1 MKITSVLV
9 SQPRP
14 AVIEKSPFYE
24 MSQKCE
30 LAIEYSPLIKVEGVS
45 LKEFRSQRIEVLDH
59 TALIFTSR
67 TTVDSFFKVCEQAR
81 ITIPETMKYLC
92 STEAIALYLQKYIV
106 YRKRKISFADGSFT
120 GLMDLIVKNKAE
132 KLLLTLTEPHKPEL
146 VQTMEKLKLK
156 FDQIVLARTVSA
168 DLSTI
173 DPAKYQLAVLYSPA
187 EVTAF
192 LNGFEE
198 DKRPMVATF
207 GDGTTRFAIA
217 HGLSVR
223 AMAPTPQAP
232 SMAKAIELFVSKI
245 NAGEDVEPVVLADN
259 HQAEDFVK
267 AVQAKDSRRY
277 KSKKTTAATTTTKK

>member
-14 AVIEKSPFYE
+14 TVIEKSPFYE
-24 MSQKCE
+24 MSQKCAVE
-30 LAIEYSPLIKVEGVS
+30 IEYSPLIKIEGVS

-59 TALIFTSR
+59 TLLIFTSR
-67 TTVDSFFKVCEQAR
+67 TTIDSFFKICEQAR

-120 GLMDLIVKNKAE
+120 GLMDLILKNKSE
-132 KLLLTLTEPHKPEL
+132 KMLLTLTEPHKPEL
-146 VQTMEKLKLK
+146 IQTMEKLKIK
-156 FDQIVLARTVSA
+156 FDKVVLAHTVSVDTSA
-168 DLSTI
+168 LDI
-173 DPAKYQLAVLYSPA
+173 DKYQMVVLYSPA
-187 EVTAF
+187 DVTAF
-192 LNGFEE
+192 VNGFAE

-207 GDGTTRFAIA
+207 GDGTTRFAINN
-217 HGLSVR
+217 GLVVR

-232 SMAKAIELFVSKI
+232 SMAKALEMFVDKV
-245 NAGEDVEPVVLADN
+245 NAGENPEPIALEDN

-277 KSKKTTAATTTTKK
+277 KCKKTATTTVKK

>member
-30 LAIEYSPLIKVEGVS
+30 VEINYSPLIKTEAVS
-45 LKEFRSQRIEVLDH
+45 LKEFRSQLIEVLDH
-59 TALIFTSR
+59 TLLIFTSR
-67 TTVDSFFKVCEQAR
+67 TTIDSFFKICEQAR

-120 GLMDLIVKNKAE
+120 GLMDLVVKNKTE
-132 KLLLTLTEPHKPEL
+132 KMLLTLTEPHKPEL
-146 VQTMEKLKLK
+146 IQTMEKLKIK

-168 DLSTI
+168 DTSAI
-173 DPAKYQLAVLYSPA
+173 DVEKYQMAVLYSPA
-187 EVTAF
+187 DVTAF
-192 LNGFEE
+192 INGFAE

-207 GDGTTRFAIA
+207 GDGTTRFAIKN
-217 HGLSVR
+217 GLVVR

-232 SMAKAIELFVSKI
+232 SMAKALELCVEKV
-245 NAGEDVEPVVLADN
+245 NAGEDPEPVVLEDN

-267 AVQAKDSRRY
+267 AVQAKDSRKY
-277 KSKKTTAATTTTKK
+277 KSKKSATTTTIKK

>member
-1 MKITSVLV
+1 
-9 SQPRP
+9 
-14 AVIEKSPFYE
+14 